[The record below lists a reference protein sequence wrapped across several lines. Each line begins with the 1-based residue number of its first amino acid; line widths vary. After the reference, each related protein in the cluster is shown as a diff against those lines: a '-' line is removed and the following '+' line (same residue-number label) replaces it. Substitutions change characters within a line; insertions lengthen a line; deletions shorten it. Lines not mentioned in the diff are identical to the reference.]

1 MRRPWPSGV
10 SDKSKRHAEELKPQ
24 IGRKM
29 VPAKEFDI
37 HVCKE
42 LWLEQLQL
50 RSCGGAT
57 RRPFIVLVNQDE
69 IPKTSTYS
77 GIIALCK
84 EHHRTSEIY
93 YISIDIGLF

>member
-24 IGRKM
+24 LGRKM

-37 HVCKE
+37 YVCKE

-50 RSCGGAT
+50 RSCGEQPEGPLLCSLIKMRF
-57 RRPFIVLVNQDE
+57 RRPPLIAELLPCVKNIIELQRS
-69 IPKTSTYS
+69 ITY
-77 GIIALCK
+77 
-84 EHHRTSEIY
+84 R
-93 YISIDIGLF
+93 